1 MQGTLVTAVLGG
13 MLLLFSLSS
22 PLWARVDADE
32 AQLETVRKDLDK
44 DLTAKS
50 ETDKIQSLA
59 KQFNVAPDVVQ
70 GLRAKKQGWGSVT
83 IELAMAQEFSKTD
96 PNTYPK
102 LTDALSYIESLRIKK
117 MGWGRIAKELGF
129 KLGPVV
135 SAAQHV
141 RNEMR
146 KDSRPVKSTVPKIEK
161 PEKAAVRAEKPVR
174 PERVSRPERPT
185 RPERAARAH

>member
-32 AQLETVRKDLDK
+32 AQLETIRKDLDK
-44 DLTAKS
+44 DLTARA

-59 KQFNVAPDVVQ
+59 RQFDVSPDVVQ
-70 GLRAKKQGWGSVT
+70 GLRAKKQGWGNVT

-102 LTDALSYIESLRIKK
+102 LTDALQHIESLRAQK

-141 RNEMR
+141 RNELR
-146 KDSRPVKSTVPKIEK
+146 KDSRPVKSVVPEVEK
-161 PEKAAVRAEKPVR
+161 PEKTAVRAEKPVR
-174 PERVSRPERPT
+174 PERISRSERPA

>member
-1 MQGTLVTAVLGG
+1 MQGTLTMTLLGG
-13 MLLLFSLSS
+13 MILLFSLSS
-22 PLWARVDADE
+22 PLWARVDVDE

-59 KQFNVAPDVVQ
+59 KQFNIAPDVVQ
-70 GLRAKKQGWGSVT
+70 DLRAKKQGWGSVS

-102 LTDALSYIESLRIKK
+102 LTDALQHIESLRAKK

-141 RNEMR
+141 RNELR
-146 KDSRPVKSTVPKIEK
+146 KDSRPVKSAVPKFEK
-161 PEKAAVRAEKPVR
+161 PEKTVVR
-174 PERVSRPERPT
+174 PDRYVVAERVSRPERPT
-185 RPERAARAH
+185 RPERAARAR

>member
-1 MQGTLVTAVLGG
+1 MQGTLTMAILGG
-13 MLLLFSLSS
+13 TILLFSLSS

-32 AQLETVRKDLDK
+32 VQLDTVRKDIDR
-44 DLTAKS
+44 DLTAKG
-50 ETDKIQSLA
+50 EAEKVQSLA
-59 KQFNVAPDVVQ
+59 RQFNISPDVVQ
-70 GLRAKKQGWGSVT
+70 GLRASKQGWGSVS

-102 LTDALSYIESLRIKK
+102 LTDALQHIESLRTQK

-129 KLGPVV
+129 KLGPVI

-141 RNEMR
+141 RNELR
-146 KDSRPVKSTVPKIEK
+146 KDSRPVKSTAPKVEK
-161 PEKAAVRAEKPVR
+161 PEKTAVRAEKSVR
-174 PERVSRPERPT
+174 PERISRPERPT

>member
-32 AQLETVRKDLDK
+32 AQLETIRKDLDK
-44 DLTAKS
+44 DLTARA

-59 KQFNVAPDVVQ
+59 RQFDVSPDVVQ
-70 GLRAKKQGWGSVT
+70 DLRAKKQGWGNVT

-102 LTDALSYIESLRIKK
+102 LTDALQHIESLRAQK

-141 RNEMR
+141 RNELR
-146 KDSRPVKSTVPKIEK
+146 KDSRPAKSAVPAVEK
-161 PEKAAVRAEKPVR
+161 PGKVAGRTERPTR
-174 PERVSRPERPT
+174 PERVSRPERPS
-185 RPERAARAH
+185 RPERAAGMR